1 MDIQSVWQRFLYV
14 IAWPLKRDYTQS
26 SFRIVAR
33 IGSTGGNEEFLL
45 PDPIPAERT
54 IDQLKP
60 EDERLEVPIQ
70 PKNSG
75 ELFLYVNDAVVAM
88 PYLKDFFYR
97 ANVGTAKVMIRRAR
111 E

>member
-1 MDIQSVWQRFLYV
+1 MIIPNDPFASSHESVL
-14 IAWPLKRDYTQS
+14 P
-26 SFRIVAR
+26 
-33 IGSTGGNEEFLL
+33 GGNEEFLL

-70 PKNSG
+70 PKSSG
-75 ELFLYVNDAVVAM
+75 ELLLYVNDAVIAV

-97 ANVGTAKVMIRRAR
+97 DNVGTAKVMIHRAR

>member
-1 MDIQSVWQRFLYV
+1 LYV
-14 IAWPLKRDYTQS
+14 VAWPLKRDYTQS

-54 IDQLKP
+54 IDQLKS

-70 PKNSG
+70 PKSSG
-75 ELFLYVNDAVVAM
+75 ELFLYVNDAVIAV
-88 PYLKDFFYR
+88 PYLEDFLYR
-97 ANVGTAKVMIRRAR
+97 DNMGTAKVTIRRAR
-111 E
+111 Q